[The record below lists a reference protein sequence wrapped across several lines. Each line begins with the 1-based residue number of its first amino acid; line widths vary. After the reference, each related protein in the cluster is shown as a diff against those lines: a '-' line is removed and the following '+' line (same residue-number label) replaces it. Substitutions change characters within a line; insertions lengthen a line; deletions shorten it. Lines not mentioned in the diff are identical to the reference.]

1 MTWDELQRRFLDNI
15 EASYAATVGRLEA
28 AITATPAA
36 FEAKVQ
42 GFLAMLAECK
52 ANLARILAHLPNPPR
67 NAVEA
72 QLVTRYVEMRAL
84 YDALLLGLSENAVP
98 LPSVGL
104 APLVVLAI
112 GGMGLTAAG
121 VAWAVAAWE
130 YAASLRD
137 QSGLLARELEARVEA
152 MRQGTQLPPSTVA
165 APKPPDDPKGGVWPW
180 LLGLGALAAGVV
192 FVVPKLG
199 KG

>member
-1 MTWDELQRRFLDNI
+1 MTWAQLQQSFLSGI
-15 EASYAATVGRLEA
+15 EASYAATLGRLEE

-42 GFLAMLAECK
+42 GFLALLAECK
-52 ANLARILAHLPNPPR
+52 ANLARIQARLPHPPR
-67 NAVEA
+67 SQAEA
-72 QLVTRYVEMRAL
+72 QLVAVYAEMKGL
-84 YDALLLGLSENAVP
+84 YDAPLLGLSQNAVA

-104 APLVVLAI
+104 APVLMVGAL
-112 GGMGLTAAG
+112 GLTAAG

-137 QSGLLARELEARVEA
+137 QSGLLARELEARVES
-152 MRQGTQLPPSTVA
+152 MRTGAPLPPSTVPSPPP
-165 APKPPDDPKGGVWPW
+165 APPGGGSAWPW
-180 LLGLGALAAGVV
+180 LLALGLAAAG
-192 FVVPKLG
+192 FYTFAPKAG